1 MYEGD
6 SGEGDVVKISIYPLD
21 YSQYTPAQQ
30 MGKVLE
36 ELKELEVAGDKLDR
50 VTEEVFDVIQALVGY
65 LITLGVDI
73 EAANRRHMEKLE
85 RRHGRVQET
94 KKQIRCAQY
103 CPELDVIEFMGVWRK
118 VKGGQRLWDALNPV
132 PAPKKGSRSQSA

>member
-1 MYEGD
+1 M
-6 SGEGDVVKISIYPLD
+6 KINIYPLD
-21 YSQYTPAQQ
+21 YSQYTRPS
-30 MGKVLE
+30 KWESPE

-85 RRHGRVQET
+85 RRHGRVQRAE
-94 KKQIRCAQY
+94 K
-103 CPELDVIEFMGVWRK
+103 
-118 VKGGQRLWDALNPV
+118 
-132 PAPKKGSRSQSA
+132 QSAVS